1 MSQPKIT
8 EEEVDGMKV
17 ICIGEPDFRKVTPA
31 KLDLFLD
38 WCMESLYRFYGE
50 GSENGA
56 EAKSHN

>member
-8 EEEVDGMKV
+8 ETEIDEMKV
-17 ICIGEPDFRKVTPA
+17 ICIGEPDFRKVPPA

-50 GSENGA
+50 GGENGV

>member
-1 MSQPKIT
+1 MPQPKIT

-17 ICIGEPDFRKVTPA
+17 ICIGEPDFRKVSPA

-50 GSENGA
+50 GGENGA

>member
-8 EEEVDGMKV
+8 VSECDEMEV
-17 ICIGEPDFRKVTPA
+17 ICIGEPDFRKVPAA

-50 GSENGA
+50 GGENSV
-56 EAKSHN
+56 ENKPHD